1 MGWSTRRPPSRIQR
15 RRAFLLS
22 LHPVT
27 AARLRQRRIPH
38 RRRANREPD
47 EQITPRNRAK
57 WNPPTR
63 ELDRGRHTEIW
74 RGGDI
79 TRDAQHIRGG
89 HETPTTNSGR
99 HRGRSFLGWTQNLQ
113 STTRQTPGQDFEGA
127 VVGNLRFTHGG
138 GGYWFSLW
146 LMVHGGDVLRS
157 LSAAAMLARR
167 LDQAAYMGS
176 AYWPT
181 SLPPPGCSGFRCAAR
196 TSCGGDGSD
205 SPGPHAVRRA
215 RPFLAPSGWSTGPA
229 IQWLT
234 PIRAPVRGD
243 RRAGPNCKRVSARC
257 NVGRAREP
265 PLVGRIAA
273 SEPK

>member
-1 MGWSTRRPPSRIQR
+1 
-15 RRAFLLS
+15 
-22 LHPVT
+22 
-27 AARLRQRRIPH
+27 
-38 RRRANREPD
+38 
-47 EQITPRNRAK
+47 
-57 WNPPTR
+57 
-63 ELDRGRHTEIW
+63 
-74 RGGDI
+74 
-79 TRDAQHIRGG
+79 
-89 HETPTTNSGR
+89 
-99 HRGRSFLGWTQNLQ
+99 
-113 STTRQTPGQDFEGA
+113 
-127 VVGNLRFTHGG
+127 
-138 GGYWFSLW
+138 
-146 LMVHGGDVLRS
+146 
-157 LSAAAMLARR
+157 MLARR

-265 PLVGRIAA
+265 PPGGPNSRQWAQVASFSFSVFFFFSPFQFLIFKFNLNFKLEFKLVSSLFSIYNVTFKVLNFGNIYKFPLHLYSFSFPSSFPHLKLELRFLHKICAQINY
-273 SEPK
+273 SIWIHQLGSIYLFMYFFWCFIIFLSSF